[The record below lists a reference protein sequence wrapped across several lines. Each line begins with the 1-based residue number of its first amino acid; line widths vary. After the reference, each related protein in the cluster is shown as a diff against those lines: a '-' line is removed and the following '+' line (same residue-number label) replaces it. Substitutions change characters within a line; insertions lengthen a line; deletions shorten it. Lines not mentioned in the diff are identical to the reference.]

1 MQREPVLT
9 ASAVAG
15 VLLAFLSMSVA
26 LGWLRLDETQ
36 MQSIQAFVLPTLG
49 LVLPLA
55 AAWWARSQVTP
66 TAAPRTENGQPAV
79 LVPESQVTPTQMAA
93 AEQAAK

>member
-1 MQREPVLT
+1 MKTEPVLT
-9 ASAVAG
+9 AAAVAG
-15 VLLAFLSMSVA
+15 ILMAFFVMAVN

-55 AAWWARSQVTP
+55 AAWYARGKVTP
-66 TAAPRTENGQPAV
+66 TASHKTQDGTPAV
-79 LVPESQVTPTQMAA
+79 LVPESDATPTQIAA
-93 AEQAAK
+93 AQEARK